1 VPVEPDNR
9 RGEVRAQ
16 HATTHG
22 PDGGIWHLI
31 SLICRVSSRP
41 PDLPALIS
49 ETMEKTNLSAEM
61 AAASAEAARVVGNVP
76 QNALNARTPCDD
88 WDLRTL
94 LNHTILWTSY
104 SAERR
109 AHGESVA
116 EDLMNKDFT
125 ADPGFREDYARQIG
139 KAVTAWSAPEAWTGT
154 RNVMGDATP
163 AADVGAML
171 LMETALH
178 GWDVARATG
187 QEFRTDEQTA
197 KALEDIVQAQAEL
210 FRKYQ
215 GFADAVEPAEN
226 ATAFEHALTL
236 SGRDPNWK
244 PAS

>member
-1 VPVEPDNR
+1 
-9 RGEVRAQ
+9 
-16 HATTHG
+16 
-22 PDGGIWHLI
+22 
-31 SLICRVSSRP
+31 
-41 PDLPALIS
+41 
-49 ETMEKTNLSAEM
+49 MEKKNLSAEM

-76 QNALNARTPCDD
+76 QNALNARTPCGD

-125 ADPGFREDYARQIG
+125 ADPGFREDYDRQIG
-139 KAVTAWSAPEAWTGT
+139 KAVQAWSDPQTWAGT
-154 RNVMGDATP
+154 LNVMGDATP

-171 LMETALH
+171 LMEMALH
-178 GWDVARATG
+178 GWDVARATD
-187 QEFRTDEQTA
+187 QEFTVDDRTA
-197 KALEDIVQAQAEL
+197 KALDDIVQAQAEL

-215 GFADAVEPAEN
+215 GFADAVEPPPD
-226 ATAFEHALTL
+226 ATAFERALTL

>member
-1 VPVEPDNR
+1 
-9 RGEVRAQ
+9 
-16 HATTHG
+16 
-22 PDGGIWHLI
+22 
-31 SLICRVSSRP
+31 
-41 PDLPALIS
+41 
-49 ETMEKTNLSAEM
+49 MENKNLSAEM
-61 AAASAEAARVVGNVP
+61 AAASAEAARVVNGVP
-76 QNALNARTPCDD
+76 EGTLNTATPCGD

-125 ADPGFREDYARQIG
+125 ADPGFREDYAEQID
-139 KAVTAWSAPEAWTGT
+139 KAVAAWSAPEAWEGT

-178 GWDVARATG
+178 GWDVATATG
-187 QEFRTDEQTA
+187 QQFNIDDTTA
-197 KALEDIVQAQAEL
+197 NALEDIVQAQAEL

-215 GFADAVEPAEN
+215 GFADAVEPPEN
-226 ATAFEHALTL
+226 ATAFERALTL

-244 PAS
+244 SAS

>member
-1 VPVEPDNR
+1 
-9 RGEVRAQ
+9 
-16 HATTHG
+16 
-22 PDGGIWHLI
+22 
-31 SLICRVSSRP
+31 
-41 PDLPALIS
+41 
-49 ETMEKTNLSAEM
+49 MEKKNLSAEM

-76 QNALNARTPCDD
+76 QKALDAPTPCGD

-125 ADPGFREDYARQIG
+125 ADPGFREDYARQIS
-139 KAVTAWSAPEAWTGT
+139 KAVTAWSAPQAWAGT

-187 QEFRTDEQTA
+187 QEFATDDQTA
-197 KALEDIVQAQAEL
+197 KALEVIVQAQAEL

-215 GFADAVEPAEN
+215 GFADAVEPPPN
-226 ATAFEHALTL
+226 ATAFERALTM

-244 PAS
+244 PGS

>member
-1 VPVEPDNR
+1 
-9 RGEVRAQ
+9 
-16 HATTHG
+16 
-22 PDGGIWHLI
+22 
-31 SLICRVSSRP
+31 
-41 PDLPALIS
+41 
-49 ETMEKTNLSAEM
+49 MEKKNLSAEM
-61 AAASAEAARVVGNVP
+61 TAAAAEAARVVNGVP
-76 QNALNARTPCDD
+76 EGTLNAPTPCGD

-125 ADPGFREDYARQIG
+125 ADPGFREDYAQQIG
-139 KAVTAWSAPEAWTGT
+139 RAVKAWSDPKAWQGELG
-154 RNVMGDATP
+154 VMGDATP

-187 QEFRTDEQTA
+187 QEFNADDDTA
-197 KALEDIVQAQAEL
+197 AALEDIVQAQAEL

-215 GFADAVEPAEN
+215 GFADPVEPPRN
-226 ATAFEHALTL
+226 ATAFERALTL
-236 SGRDPNWK
+236 SGRDPSWR

>member
-1 VPVEPDNR
+1 
-9 RGEVRAQ
+9 
-16 HATTHG
+16 
-22 PDGGIWHLI
+22 
-31 SLICRVSSRP
+31 
-41 PDLPALIS
+41 
-49 ETMEKTNLSAEM
+49 MEKKNLSAEM
-61 AAASAEAARVVGNVP
+61 AAASAEAALVVGNVP
-76 QNALNARTPCDD
+76 PHALDTPTPCGD

-116 EDLMNKDFT
+116 EELMNKDFT

-139 KAVTAWSAPEAWTGT
+139 KAVTAWSAPQAWEGKL
-154 RNVMGDATP
+154 NVMGDATP

-197 KALEDIVQAQAEL
+197 TALEDIVQAQAEL

-215 GFADAVEPAEN
+215 GFADAVEPPPD
-226 ATAFEHALTL
+226 ATDFERALTL

-244 PAS
+244 PAL

>member
-1 VPVEPDNR
+1 
-9 RGEVRAQ
+9 
-16 HATTHG
+16 
-22 PDGGIWHLI
+22 
-31 SLICRVSSRP
+31 
-41 PDLPALIS
+41 
-49 ETMEKTNLSAEM
+49 
-61 AAASAEAARVVGNVP
+61 VVGNVP
-76 QNALNARTPCDD
+76 PNALDTPTPCGD

-116 EDLMNKDFT
+116 EELMNKDFT

-139 KAVTAWSAPEAWTGT
+139 KAVTAWSAPQAWEGNL
-154 RNVMGDATP
+154 NVMGDATP

-187 QEFRTDEQTA
+187 QEFRTDDQTA
-197 KALEDIVQAQAEL
+197 TALEDIVQAQAEL

-215 GFADAVEPAEN
+215 GFADAVEAPEN
-226 ATAFEHALTL
+226 ATAFERALTL
-236 SGRDPNWK
+236 SGRDPGWK

>member
-1 VPVEPDNR
+1 
-9 RGEVRAQ
+9 
-16 HATTHG
+16 
-22 PDGGIWHLI
+22 
-31 SLICRVSSRP
+31 
-41 PDLPALIS
+41 
-49 ETMEKTNLSAEM
+49 MEKTNLSAEM
-61 AAASAEAARVVGNVP
+61 ADAAAEAARVVQGIP
-76 QNALNARTPCDD
+76 ETKSLDDPTQCGD

-125 ADPGFREDYARQIG
+125 AGPGFREDYARQIG
-139 KAVTAWSAPEAWTGT
+139 KAVTAWSAPQAWEGNL
-154 RNVMGDATP
+154 NVMGDATP

-197 KALEDIVQAQAEL
+197 TALEDIVQAQAEL

-215 GFADAVEPAEN
+215 GFADAVEPPEN

>member
-1 VPVEPDNR
+1 M
-9 RGEVRAQ
+9 
-16 HATTHG
+16 
-22 PDGGIWHLI
+22 
-31 SLICRVSSRP
+31 
-41 PDLPALIS
+41 
-49 ETMEKTNLSAEM
+49 TMENKNLSAEM
-61 AAASAEAARVVGNVP
+61 AAAAAEAARVVNGVP
-76 QNALNARTPCDD
+76 EGTLDAATPCGD

-116 EDLMNKDFT
+116 EDLMSKDFT

-139 KAVTAWSAPEAWTGT
+139 QAIKAWSSPGAWEGT

-171 LMETALH
+171 LMEMALH
-178 GWDVARATG
+178 GWDVARATD
-187 QEFRTDEQTA
+187 QEFIVDDRTA

-215 GFADAVEPAEN
+215 GFADAIEPPQN
-226 ATAFEHALTL
+226 ATAFERALTL